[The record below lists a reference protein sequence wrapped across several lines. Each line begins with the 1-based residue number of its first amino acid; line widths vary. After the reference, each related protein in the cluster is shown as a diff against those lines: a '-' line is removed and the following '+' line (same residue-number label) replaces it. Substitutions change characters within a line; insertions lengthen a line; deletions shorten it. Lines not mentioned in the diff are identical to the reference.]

1 MNTAL
6 LQQYGVPVAVAIISA
21 LAGHWWAKRGTVKV
35 PAGVTDV
42 LSHPAVQTFLAKV
55 ITAAQASQHA
65 WFDGMVSKM
74 MPAAT
79 PFLPVINQV
88 IDQVENKVVA
98 GPKT

>member
-1 MNTAL
+1 MNAAL
-6 LQQYGVPVAVAIISA
+6 LQQYGIPVAVAIISA
-21 LAGHWWAKRGTVKV
+21 LAGHWWAKRSTVKV

-42 LSHPAVQTFLAKV
+42 LSHPAVQTFLGKV

-74 MPAAT
+74 MPGAT
-79 PFLPVINQV
+79 PFLPVINTV
-88 IDQVENKVVA
+88 IDQVENKVA